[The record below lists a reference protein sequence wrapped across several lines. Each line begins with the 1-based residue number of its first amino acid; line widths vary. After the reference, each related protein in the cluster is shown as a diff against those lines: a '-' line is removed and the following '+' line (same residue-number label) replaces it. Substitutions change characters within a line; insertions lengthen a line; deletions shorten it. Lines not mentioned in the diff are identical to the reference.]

1 MEDSENIRLI
11 LAEVRRIAAWADMQR
26 KISKWMFIAMA
37 VFIPV
42 TIVFAV
48 LTERRT
54 KTSLDELRNLT
65 GPDWYE
71 VDRYIRFGEFDKATR
86 IGEEL
91 IARTPLY
98 PEGHRRLAAAYL
110 AAGKLEKAREHYAEA
125 YRLFPSEENQ
135 RLLTVIER
143 RLGPSASQ
151 PDRSGNAGVPSP
163 KN

>member
-11 LAEVRRIAAWADMQR
+11 LTELRRIAAWADMQR
-26 KISKWMFIAMA
+26 KITKWMFIAMA
-37 VFIPV
+37 VSVPV
-42 TIVFAV
+42 IIVFAV
-48 LTERRT
+48 VTERRT
-54 KTSLDELRNLT
+54 KTSLEEIRTLQR
-65 GPDWYE
+65 PDWYD
-71 VDRYIRFGEFDKATR
+71 VDRYVRFGEFDKAIR

-143 RLGPSASQ
+143 RLGSSASQ
-151 PDRSGNAGVPSP
+151 PDRSGNAELYRD
-163 KN
+163 